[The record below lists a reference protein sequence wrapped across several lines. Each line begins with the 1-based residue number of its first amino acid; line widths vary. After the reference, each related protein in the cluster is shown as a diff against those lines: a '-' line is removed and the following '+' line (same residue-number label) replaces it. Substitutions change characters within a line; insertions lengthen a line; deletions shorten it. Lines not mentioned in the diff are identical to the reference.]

1 MRGRTAMGLQVRPA
15 APLRDY
21 NAVMFRPLTAFL
33 STVFLASYLARF
45 ATTGAHRYPGTGGD
59 KTFYLVLLGTH
70 TVLAAAA
77 ALAGCTMLPRLPAD
91 SAQWTASEMAAA
103 VCHGRTTSEALVRAA
118 LEQVG
123 MLEHDLHRALPALG
137 QLDNASSRITLKV
150 AVNADSLDGWF
161 VGAVARFCDKEQA
174 LVDTSIDDQEHTA
187 EWLRTGAVLA
197 AVTSSAKPVQGCRSI
212 PLGHMP
218 YVATASPAFVRRW
231 FPDGV
236 TAEALAQAPCMTFN
250 RKDRLQ
256 SEWVRQVCGH
266 AVEMPR
272 HWLPSSQAFVAG
284 ALAGLGWGMN
294 PLAFVADHLR
304 RGRLVRL
311 VPGSDKQVPLH
322 WQHARLQIP
331 MLDRLTDAVVGTAKA
346 ALEP

>member
-1 MRGRTAMGLQVRPA
+1 ML
-15 APLRDY
+15 DY
-21 NAVMFRPLTAFL
+21 
-33 STVFLASYLARF
+33 AS
-45 ATTGAHRYPGTGGD
+45 
-59 KTFYLVLLGTH
+59 
-70 TVLAAAA
+70 LAAVSQVVRDGSFERAA
-77 ALAGCTMLPRLPAD
+77 RSLNV
-91 SAQWTASEMAAA
+91 TASA
-103 VCHGRTTSEALVRAA
+103 VSQRVKLLEDRLGLALIVRGTPCVATDA
-118 LEQVG
+118 GQRLCRHVEQVG

-311 VPGSDKQVPLH
+311 VPDSDRQVPLH

-331 MLDRLTDAVVGTAKA
+331 MLDRLTDAVVNTAKA

>member
-1 MRGRTAMGLQVRPA
+1 ML
-15 APLRDY
+15 DY
-21 NAVMFRPLTAFL
+21 
-33 STVFLASYLARF
+33 AS
-45 ATTGAHRYPGTGGD
+45 
-59 KTFYLVLLGTH
+59 
-70 TVLAAAA
+70 LAAVSQVVRDGSFERAA
-77 ALAGCTMLPRLPAD
+77 RSLNV
-91 SAQWTASEMAAA
+91 TASA
-103 VCHGRTTSEALVRAA
+103 VSQRVKLLEDRLGLALIVRGTPCVATDA
-118 LEQVG
+118 GQRLCRHVEQVG

-150 AVNADSLDGWF
+150 AVNADSLDSWF

-256 SEWVRQVCGH
+256 SDWVRQVCGH

-311 VPGSDKQVPLH
+311 VPDSDRRVPLH

-346 ALEP
+346 ALEPEA

>member
-1 MRGRTAMGLQVRPA
+1 ML
-15 APLRDY
+15 DY
-21 NAVMFRPLTAFL
+21 
-33 STVFLASYLARF
+33 AS
-45 ATTGAHRYPGTGGD
+45 
-59 KTFYLVLLGTH
+59 
-70 TVLAAAA
+70 LAAVSQVVRDGSFERAA
-77 ALAGCTMLPRLPAD
+77 RSLNV
-91 SAQWTASEMAAA
+91 TASA
-103 VCHGRTTSEALVRAA
+103 VSQRVKLLEDRLGLALIVRGTPCVATDA
-118 LEQVG
+118 GQRLCRHVEQVG

-150 AVNADSLDGWF
+150 AVNADSLDSWF

-231 FPDGV
+231 FPGGV

-256 SEWVRQVCGH
+256 SDWVRQVCGH

-311 VPGSDKQVPLH
+311 VPDSDRRVPLH

-346 ALEP
+346 ALEPGA

>member
-1 MRGRTAMGLQVRPA
+1 ML
-15 APLRDY
+15 DY
-21 NAVMFRPLTAFL
+21 
-33 STVFLASYLARF
+33 AS
-45 ATTGAHRYPGTGGD
+45 
-59 KTFYLVLLGTH
+59 
-70 TVLAAAA
+70 LAAVSQVVRDGSFERAA
-77 ALAGCTMLPRLPAD
+77 RSLNV
-91 SAQWTASEMAAA
+91 TASA
-103 VCHGRTTSEALVRAA
+103 VSQRVKLLEDRLGLALIVRGTPCVATDA
-118 LEQVG
+118 GQRLCRHVEQVG

-150 AVNADSLDGWF
+150 AVNADSLDSWF

-256 SEWVRQVCGH
+256 SDWVRQVCGH

-311 VPGSDKQVPLH
+311 VPDSDRRVPLH

-346 ALEP
+346 ALEPGA

>member
-1 MRGRTAMGLQVRPA
+1 ML
-15 APLRDY
+15 DY
-21 NAVMFRPLTAFL
+21 
-33 STVFLASYLARF
+33 AS
-45 ATTGAHRYPGTGGD
+45 
-59 KTFYLVLLGTH
+59 
-70 TVLAAAA
+70 LAAVSQVVRDGSFERAA
-77 ALAGCTMLPRLPAD
+77 RSLNV
-91 SAQWTASEMAAA
+91 TASA
-103 VCHGRTTSEALVRAA
+103 VSQRVKLLEDRLGLALIVRGTPCVATDA
-118 LEQVG
+118 GQRLCRHVEQVG

-311 VPGSDKQVPLH
+311 VPDSDKQVPLH

>member
-1 MRGRTAMGLQVRPA
+1 ML
-15 APLRDY
+15 DY
-21 NAVMFRPLTAFL
+21 
-33 STVFLASYLARF
+33 AS
-45 ATTGAHRYPGTGGD
+45 
-59 KTFYLVLLGTH
+59 
-70 TVLAAAA
+70 LAAVSQVVRDGSFERAA
-77 ALAGCTMLPRLPAD
+77 RSLNV
-91 SAQWTASEMAAA
+91 TASA
-103 VCHGRTTSEALVRAA
+103 VSQRVKLLEDRLGLALIVRGTPCVATDA
-118 LEQVG
+118 GQRLCRHVEQVG

-150 AVNADSLDGWF
+150 AVNADSLDSWF

-311 VPGSDKQVPLH
+311 VPDSDRRVPLH

-346 ALEP
+346 ALEPEA

>member
-1 MRGRTAMGLQVRPA
+1 ML
-15 APLRDY
+15 DY
-21 NAVMFRPLTAFL
+21 
-33 STVFLASYLARF
+33 AS
-45 ATTGAHRYPGTGGD
+45 
-59 KTFYLVLLGTH
+59 
-70 TVLAAAA
+70 LAAVSQVVRDGSFERAA
-77 ALAGCTMLPRLPAD
+77 RSLNV
-91 SAQWTASEMAAA
+91 TASA
-103 VCHGRTTSEALVRAA
+103 VSQRVKLLEDRLGLALIVRGTPCVATDA
-118 LEQVG
+118 GQRLCRHVEQVG

-150 AVNADSLDGWF
+150 AVNADSLDSWF

-294 PLAFVADHLR
+294 PLTFVADHLR

-311 VPGSDKQVPLH
+311 VPDSDRRVPLH

-346 ALEP
+346 ALEPEA

>member
-1 MRGRTAMGLQVRPA
+1 ML
-15 APLRDY
+15 DY
-21 NAVMFRPLTAFL
+21 
-33 STVFLASYLARF
+33 AS
-45 ATTGAHRYPGTGGD
+45 
-59 KTFYLVLLGTH
+59 
-70 TVLAAAA
+70 LAAVSQVVRDGSFERAA
-77 ALAGCTMLPRLPAD
+77 RSLNV
-91 SAQWTASEMAAA
+91 TASA
-103 VCHGRTTSEALVRAA
+103 VSQRVKLLEDRLGLALIVRGTPCVATDA
-118 LEQVG
+118 GQRLCRHVEQVG

-311 VPGSDKQVPLH
+311 APDSDKQVPLH

>member
-1 MRGRTAMGLQVRPA
+1 ML
-15 APLRDY
+15 DY
-21 NAVMFRPLTAFL
+21 
-33 STVFLASYLARF
+33 AS
-45 ATTGAHRYPGTGGD
+45 
-59 KTFYLVLLGTH
+59 
-70 TVLAAAA
+70 LAAVSQVVRDGSFERAA
-77 ALAGCTMLPRLPAD
+77 RSLNV
-91 SAQWTASEMAAA
+91 TASA
-103 VCHGRTTSEALVRAA
+103 VSQRVKLLEDRLGLALIVRGTPCVATDA
-118 LEQVG
+118 GQRLCRHVEQVG

-236 TAEALAQAPCMTFN
+236 TAEALGRAPCMTFN

-311 VPGSDKQVPLH
+311 VPDSDRHVPLH